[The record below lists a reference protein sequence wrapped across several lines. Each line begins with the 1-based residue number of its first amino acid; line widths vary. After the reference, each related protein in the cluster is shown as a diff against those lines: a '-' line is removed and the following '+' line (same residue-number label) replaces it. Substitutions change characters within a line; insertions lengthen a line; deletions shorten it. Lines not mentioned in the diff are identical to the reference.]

1 MHQWSEM
8 SPKSHHYQSK
18 GLWLLGLFILAILA
32 CTGKKNK
39 DGKNEAGDVVAK
51 SSIEGLL
58 DVSVAVRESE
68 VQLNIKNAPKGSV
81 FECELAKKPLVPCYS
96 GALFK
101 KPLQDGNYFV
111 SVDALV
117 LGKRVATGASQIFT
131 ITKGVV
137 GTSTDEP
144 NHPLALRIT
153 DPNIKFG
160 MTVQKSKD
168 FVIPF
173 AFVRV
178 GPCQKKEFRC
188 RIGSPVSP
196 FWTVCDLDKDAYTV
210 KSALINMGPQDIGIQ
225 ALCGDQVGP
234 ILNLHWYGVPD
245 DYQDLMLQ
253 DLSDGQGRHLID
265 LIRDID
271 CPVEKRRYECSASG
285 GAFSL
290 CPNSNQLSQ
299 PAPGFKIRLSCEGR
313 FGPALSFP

>member
-1 MHQWSEM
+1 MRHWSRFF
-8 SPKSHHYQSK
+8 SHTHPDQTK
-18 GLWLLGLFILAILA
+18 GLWLLGLLCLTTLA

-39 DGKNEAGDVVAK
+39 DEKKDPGDVAAR
-51 SSIEGLL
+51 SSVEGLL
-58 DVSVAVRESE
+58 DVSVMVRESE
-68 VQLNIKNAPKGSV
+68 IELNIKNAPKGSV
-81 FECELAKKPLVPCYS
+81 FECELGKKPLTPCHN
-96 GALFK
+96 GALYK
-101 KPLQDGNYFV
+101 KPVQDGNYLIA
-111 SVDALV
+111 VDALV
-117 LGKRVATGASQIFT
+117 MGKRVATGASQIFT

-160 MTVQKSKD
+160 MTVKKSKD

-196 FWTVCDLDKDAYTV
+196 FWTVCDPDKDAYTV
-210 KSALINMGPQDIGIQ
+210 KSALINTGPQDIGIQ

-234 ILNLHWYGVPD
+234 ILNLRWYGVPD

-253 DLSDGQGRHLID
+253 DLSDGQGRHLIE
-265 LIRDID
+265 LVRDID
-271 CPVEKRRYECSASG
+271 CPIEKRRYECSTSG

-313 FGPALSFP
+313 YGPVLSFP